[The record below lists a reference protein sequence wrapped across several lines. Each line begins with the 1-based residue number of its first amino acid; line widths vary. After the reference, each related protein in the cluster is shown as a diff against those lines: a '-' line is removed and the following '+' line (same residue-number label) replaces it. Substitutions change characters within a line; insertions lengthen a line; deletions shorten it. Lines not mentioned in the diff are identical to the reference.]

1 MKIYNINMCKNTR
14 IYSMRLIDSCWTID
28 WMLRDGEL
36 DEDLPVL
43 DEVIDRSDTIY
54 TTEGYSL

>member
-1 MKIYNINMCKNTR
+1 
-14 IYSMRLIDSCWTID
+14 
-28 WMLRDGEL
+28 MLRDGEL
-36 DEDLPVL
+36 DEGLPVL